1 MKESLGN
8 IFGNLNETIIP
19 TIIGQIILMIWGRF
33 KINKEWIRYEK
44 TFLRIYMF
52 FKPFVDVLISFL
64 SYLIFGIIGVFLIVI
79 TKDEYWYVLMMLL
92 NIGVIVIYEIVA
104 NKKTNSKDYIYE
116 NLKYTWLRIMINLI
130 YYAPAVMLVGR
141 CWAAYSGKMV
151 ICNVCTVLYYIF
163 GFSYVFYKPVNRKS
177 NKYVDIFTDTRKSY
191 LNVECENISQ
201 KGQWYFIKEGNTTR
215 KIRKERVSEFIC
227 HD

>member
-1 MKESLGN
+1 MKESLEN

-19 TIIGQIILMIWGRF
+19 TIIGQIILMIWGQF

-52 FKPFVDVLISFL
+52 FKLFVDVLISFL
-64 SYLIFGIIGVFLIVI
+64 SYLIFGIIGVFLIAI

-92 NIGVIVIYEIVA
+92 NISVIVIYEIVA
-104 NKKTNSKDYIYE
+104 NKKTNSKNYIYE
-116 NLKYTWLRIMINLI
+116 KLKYTWLRIMINLI

-141 CWAAYSGKMV
+141 CWAAYSGKTV

-201 KGQWYFIKEGNTTR
+201 KGQWYFIKEGNATR
-215 KIRKERVSEFIC
+215 KIRKERVSEFVC